1 MQHCWGWGWVKTSWE
16 VFGSGGLSSMNRPM
30 SFYILVW
37 CCEVDFLLCF
47 ALFLPFF
54 VGWYK
59 ETTFQS
65 LELWDNISNKIPNFN
80 YFVMKHA
87 STSSF
92 HLVFLTSVFLKKWFF
107 KNICKSS
114 LKNLSP
120 LLSVSKWYIF
130 LFVSWLSLSM
140 YTWTWTHKDACMHL
154 YIIQF
159 LLMYMP
165 VYMYIS
171 MVSYCIHNM

>member
-1 MQHCWGWGWVKTSWE
+1 MRYFLVAQYTYCKYTYIHSVYIHTIYNTVAYKKMCTSILWILE
-16 VFGSGGLSSMNRPM
+16 KLPFQCNTVGVGGGSRPHGKYLGQED
-30 SFYILVW
+30 SPPWIDQCPFYILVW

-54 VGWYK
+54 VEWYK

-92 HLVFLTSVFLKKWFF
+92 HFVFLTSVFFKKM
-107 KNICKSS
+107 
-114 LKNLSP
+114 
-120 LLSVSKWYIF
+120 IF
-130 LFVSWLSLSM
+130 QKYLQ
-140 YTWTWTHKDACMHL
+140 K
-154 YIIQF
+154 
-159 LLMYMP
+159 
-165 VYMYIS
+165 
-171 MVSYCIHNM
+171 